1 MSFEE
6 GLFFYLD
13 NHAGLSME
21 VDDRIYPSV
30 LPQEPT
36 LPAVVYHRISTPRE
50 FELENSLLPH
60 PRFQFDCWAEDFE
73 RAKAVQEQVRLAL
86 DLYKGL
92 MGDYTVQTVIIED
105 EMDTYEPERGLWRSM
120 VEAVIWYEE

>member
-13 NHAGLSME
+13 NHAGLSRE
-21 VDDRIYPSV
+21 VDDRIYPSL
-30 LPQEPT
+30 LPQDPV

-50 FELENSLLPH
+50 FELQNSFLPH
-60 PRFQFDCWAEDFE
+60 PRFQFDCWAEDFQ
-73 RAKAVQEQVRLAL
+73 RAKAVGEQVRLAL

-105 EMDTYEPERGLWRSM
+105 EMDLYEPERGLWRSM